1 MGGLFAVLVIAVF
14 AAWWLSPDLDT
25 GPEVSVQVA
34 SMVPPPITPAQA
46 EGASNPREGGTAV
59 VTVIETEDPDIPQTD
74 KCTMLAGWAQRG
86 VPHYTLLDNIR
97 DQAMLFTEDDLA
109 CLTAARDV
117 PPIVLR
123 FAEMYQKR
131 ERTPK

>member
-1 MGGLFAVLVIAVF
+1 MVLVIAVL
-14 AAWWLSPDLDT
+14 AVWLLSPDLDT
-25 GPEVSVQVA
+25 GPEVQQV
-34 SMVPPPITPAQA
+34 VELTPPEAPIQPGEGANNPRDLGEAQA
-46 EGASNPREGGTAV
+46 V
-59 VTVIETEDPDIPQTD
+59 VVETDAPDIPQTE

-131 ERTPK
+131 ERTPQD